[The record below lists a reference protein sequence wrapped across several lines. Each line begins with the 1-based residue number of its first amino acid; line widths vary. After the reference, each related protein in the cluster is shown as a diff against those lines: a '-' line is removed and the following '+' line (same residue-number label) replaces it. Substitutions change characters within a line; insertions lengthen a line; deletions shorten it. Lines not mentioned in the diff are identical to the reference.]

1 MKTIRNGWLTSRAMA
16 LLAATVMAAPI
27 LAGCGSN
34 NAADNRPAGANLPPI
49 DDSRAQ
55 RYGNPGGNY
64 GYGQP
69 SGTPARSGGLST
81 GKKLALLAGAA
92 ALYYMYRKNQEKK
105 ATGQLNGEPLYYL
118 SKNGRVYY
126 RDANG
131 QAHWVTPPPQ
141 GIQVPAQEALQYR
154 DFQGY
159 NNNASGLTLE
169 SLVR

>member
-1 MKTIRNGWLTSRAMA
+1 MNINRNGWLTSRATA
-16 LLAATVMAAPI
+16 LLAAGVLAAPI
-27 LAGCGSN
+27 LVGCGSGGST
-34 NAADNRPAGANLPPI
+34 DNCPAGANMPPI
-49 DDSRAQ
+49 DDSRAM

-69 SGTPARSGGLST
+69 QGTPARSGGMST
-81 GKKLALLAGAA
+81 GKKVAILAGAA
-92 ALYYMYRKNQEKK
+92 ALYYLYKKNQEKK

-141 GIQVPAQEALQYR
+141 GLQVPQDEALQYR

-159 NNNASGLTLE
+159 NNSTNGLTLE

>member
-16 LLAATVMAAPI
+16 MLAAGVLAAPI
-27 LAGCGSN
+27 LVGCGSGGS
-34 NAADNRPAGANLPPI
+34 ADHRPAGANMPPI
-49 DDSRAQ
+49 DDSRAM

-69 SGTPARSGGLST
+69 DGIPSRRGMST
-81 GKKLALLAGAA
+81 GTKVAILAGAA

-105 ATGQLNGEPLYYL
+105 ATGQLNGEPVYYL

-141 GIQVPAQEALQYR
+141 GLQVPQEEALQYR

-159 NNNASGLTLE
+159 NNSTSGLTLE
-169 SLVR
+169 SLMR